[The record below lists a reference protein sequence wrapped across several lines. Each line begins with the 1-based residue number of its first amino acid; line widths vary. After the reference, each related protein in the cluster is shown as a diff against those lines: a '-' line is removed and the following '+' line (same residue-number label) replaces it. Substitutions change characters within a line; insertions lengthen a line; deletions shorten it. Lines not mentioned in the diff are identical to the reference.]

1 MLKED
6 LSSDDFKNESN
17 ELLKEGIYRTFKYFD
32 VQDRPLTL
40 LEIHKYLIA
49 DHSSTKVLLHGGDS
63 TLSQIAEVLDAELGK
78 TYASIEGFYCLN
90 GRTNIIH
97 QRLRNNYY
105 SMPRFRRI
113 RKYLPMARFLPFIRA
128 IALSGSEA
136 LSTDKAGSDI
146 DVLVLTDAN
155 RIWTARFFITALF
168 HILGV
173 RRHGNKISNRIC
185 LNHYIAGIKQLD
197 QDKNLYT
204 AVEYATLIPVFG
216 AGHVRE
222 FQEINKEWICEY
234 LQNFEVGKWSATR
247 QPFIQKLFNI
257 ILIGKLGNILE
268 SILGTIQRRR
278 IIIQNNILVEA
289 DELSFHPGHK
299 KQSILAEFKG

>member
-1 MLKED
+1 MNED
-6 LSSDDFKNESN
+6 NASSDFKND
-17 ELLKEGIYRTFKYFD
+17 LKEGIYRTFKYFD

-40 LEIHKYLIA
+40 LEIHKYFITGPKSDVL
-49 DHSSTKVLLHGGDS
+49 SSQEKNRQNS
-63 TLSQIAEVLDAELGK
+63 SLSQIAEILDEELGK
-78 TYASIEGFYCLN
+78 TYASIEGFYCLS

-113 RKYLPMARFLPFIRA
+113 RKYLPLARFVPFVKA

-136 LSTDKAGSDI
+136 LSTDKLGSDI
-146 DVLVLTDAN
+146 DVLILTEEN

-168 HILGV
+168 QILGV
-173 RRHGNKISNRIC
+173 RRHADKISNRIC
-185 LNHYIAGIKQLD
+185 LNHYISGIKQLD

-216 AGHVRE
+216 TEYIQE
-222 FQEINKEWICEY
+222 FQEINKEWISGY
-234 LQNFEVGKWSATR
+234 LQNFDPGKWTAGR
-247 QPFIQKLFNI
+247 QSFVQKLFNI
-257 ILIGKLGNILE
+257 ILIGKFGNILE
-268 SILGTIQRRR
+268 SILGAIQRRR
-278 IIIQNNILVEA
+278 IIIQNNIIVES

-299 KQSILAEFKG
+299 KQTILTAFDK